1 MDSIQIKISEA
12 RKILQA
18 IGIPLGEGELKTEL
32 RQNRLALTL
41 LAVADIKPS
50 TKWTDAKIHDDGNDY
65 ALRTRDIIN
74 FWNNFYKLDI
84 SLSSYDNVRRKNLV
98 YLIEAGLVLRS
109 ANDPDAN
116 TNDPTRRYAISQA
129 GVDILH
135 RFGESGWEEYVNQ
148 FKDRYGDLR
157 QKLQRN
163 RPRTMI
169 PVTLPSKQELFLT
182 PGRHNVLQKAIVEE
196 FLPRFAPSSE
206 ILYLGDTT
214 RKRLFIRERLLQE
227 MGFSNLDSSRLPD
240 IIAYFA
246 KQNWL
251 LIIEAVHSSNPISQ
265 LRHLDLERL
274 TAGCQAERIFV
285 SVFQNREELR
295 KWLVEISWETEVWL
309 VDEPDHLIH
318 FDGEKFL
325 GSPEVDQRS
334 T

>member
-50 TKWTDAKIHDDGNDY
+50 SKWMDAKIHDDGNDY

-135 RFGESGWEEYVNQ
+135 RFGESGWEEYVDQ
-148 FKDRYGDLR
+148 FKDRCGDLR

-163 RPRTMI
+163 RQRTMI
-169 PVTLPSKQELFLT
+169 PVKLPSKQELFLT

-196 FLPRFAPSSE
+196 FLPRFAPSAE

-227 MGFSNLDSSRLPD
+227 MGFSNLDSSRMPD

-246 KQNWL
+246 KKNWL

-274 TAGCQAERIFV
+274 TAGCQTERIFV

>member
-1 MDSIQIKISEA
+1 MWI
-12 RKILQA
+12 
-18 IGIPLGEGELKTEL
+18 
-32 RQNRLALTL
+32 
-41 LAVADIKPS
+41 
-50 TKWTDAKIHDDGNDY
+50 
-65 ALRTRDIIN
+65 
-74 FWNNFYKLDI
+74 
-84 SLSSYDNVRRKNLV
+84 
-98 YLIEAGLVLRS
+98 
-109 ANDPDAN
+109 
-116 TNDPTRRYAISQA
+116 
-129 GVDILH
+129 
-135 RFGESGWEEYVNQ
+135 Q
-148 FKDRYGDLR
+148 FKDKCGDLR
-157 QKLQRN
+157 QKLRRN
-163 RPRTMI
+163 RQRTMI
-169 PVTLPSKQELFLT
+169 PVKLPNKQELFLA

-227 MGFSNLDSSRLPD
+227 MGFSNLDRSLLPD
-240 IIAYFA
+240 IIAYFR
-246 KQNWL
+246 KKNWL
-251 LIIEAVHSSNPISQ
+251 LIIEAVHSSNSISQ

-274 TAGCQAERIFV
+274 TAGCQTDRIFV

>member
-1 MDSIQIKISEA
+1 M
-12 RKILQA
+12 
-18 IGIPLGEGELKTEL
+18 
-32 RQNRLALTL
+32 
-41 LAVADIKPS
+41 
-50 TKWTDAKIHDDGNDY
+50 DAKIHDDGNDY

-84 SLSSYDNVRRKNLV
+84 SLSSYDDVRRKNLV

-135 RFGESGWEEYVNQ
+135 RFGESGWEEYVDQ
-148 FKDRYGDLR
+148 FKDKCGDLR

-163 RPRTMI
+163 RQRTMI
-169 PVTLPSKQELFLT
+169 PVKLPNKQELFLA

-227 MGFSNLDSSRLPD
+227 MGFSNLDRSLLPD
-240 IIAYFA
+240 IIAYF
-246 KQNWL
+246 KKKNWL

-274 TAGCQAERIFV
+274 TAGCQTDRIFV
-285 SVFQNREELR
+285 SVFQNREEIR

>member
-18 IGIPLGEGELKTEL
+18 IGIPLGKGELKTEL
-32 RQNRLALTL
+32 RQDRLALTL

-50 TKWTDAKIHDDGNDY
+50 SKWMDAKIHDDGNDY

-84 SLSSYDNVRRKNLV
+84 SLSSYDDVRRKNLV

-135 RFGESGWEEYVNQ
+135 RFGESGWEEYVDQ
-148 FKDRYGDLR
+148 FKDRCGDLR

-163 RPRTMI
+163 RQRTMI
-169 PVTLPSKQELFLT
+169 PVKLPNKQELFLT
-182 PGRHNVLQKAIVEE
+182 PGRHNALQKAIVEE

-214 RKRLFIRERLLQE
+214 RKRLFIRERFLQE

-246 KQNWL
+246 KKNWL
-251 LIIEAVHSSNPISQ
+251 IIIEAVHSSNPISQ
-265 LRHLDLERL
+265 LRHLDLECL

-325 GSPEVDQRS
+325 GSP
-334 T
+334 

>member
-163 RPRTMI
+163 RPRTMT
-169 PVTLPSKQELFLT
+169 PVTLLSKQELFLT